1 MDKKL
6 VLQAKK
12 HDKEAFVKLVENYQ
26 VSMYKTAIAILQND
40 EDAADAIQETILI
53 CWEKIGSLRNAKF
66 FKTWMTRILIH
77 RCYAIYNENKRTV
90 MADNFPD
97 IMDCSDKYGEIEW
110 QEMLGF
116 LNEKQ
121 RIVVE
126 LYYGQ
131 QFKVR
136 EIAGALQI
144 GQSAVKQTI
153 CDTLQNLPDAPERK
167 IEKRT
172 WKRLAVAACVVILI
186 CGSVLAVNPSLA
198 ANLPILGT
206 IFQKVEKGV
215 IYSGEY
221 KDAKKITQEKENH
234 LSAQSQG
241 IKLTASEVYCDGF
254 SVYVTMKMQA
264 EQMDFSKEGNGICVK
279 AQYSFG
285 KQMSKEDSDI
295 LMDGKCVDKHT
306 FIGMMKFDKE
316 DVIKKD
322 GTLRIR
328 ILTVYLQDKEQSI
341 CGSWNFEI
349 PYTVYKKG
357 SREIA
362 VNKKLNSHLAVKS
375 VFVSPYQI
383 VVFTKESGG
392 VHSQIALFD
401 QNGEKISF
409 EEIGEKKGPWEQ
421 KIYARRG
428 RVITKL
434 YGYVTTAD
442 NLKLYRAKTRKEA
455 KKLSKY
461 QFCVDIL

>member
-1 MDKKL
+1 MSL
-6 VLQAKK
+6 GKK
-12 HDKEAFVKLVENYQ
+12 HHL
-26 VSMYKTAIAILQND
+26 TAT
-40 EDAADAIQETILI
+40 DAYEL
-53 CWEKIGSLRNAKF
+53 EGF
-66 FKTWMTRILIH
+66 
-77 RCYAIYNENKRTV
+77 
-90 MADNFPD
+90 
-97 IMDCSDKYGEIEW
+97 IMDRFTKW
-110 QEMLGF
+110 LGSIRRTD
-116 LNEKQ
+116 E
-121 RIVVE
+121 VPD
-126 LYYGQ
+126 
-131 QFKVR
+131 
-136 EIAGALQI
+136 
-144 GQSAVKQTI
+144 AVKQTI

-167 IEKRT
+167 IENRT
-172 WKRLAVAACVVILI
+172 WKHLAVAACVVILI

-295 LMDGKCVDKHT
+295 LMDGKCVDKHA

-375 VFVSPYQI
+375 VFVSLIRLLCLQRRAEACTARLHCLI
-383 VVFTKESGG
+383 RT
-392 VHSQIALFD
+392 
-401 QNGEKISF
+401 
-409 EEIGEKKGPWEQ
+409 
-421 KIYARRG
+421 ARRF
-428 RVITKL
+428 L
-434 YGYVTTAD
+434 
-442 NLKLYRAKTRKEA
+442 L
-455 KKLSKY
+455 KKLVRKKVHGSRKFM
-461 QFCVDIL
+461 QGEGV